1 MILVDFEH
9 IYTPEQRTEK
19 LTEKK
24 KEFAQLLTK
33 IPGKKKKASR
43 AISEQAAFLAVAIE
57 ELDKIVIRDG
67 YVEEYQNGES
77 QKGTKKTV
85 AADLLDRYTKTYT
98 TAIKQIVD
106 MLPEE
111 EAKTAKD
118 EVTEF
123 MRKRPKV

>member
-1 MILVDFEH
+1 MVLVDFEH
-9 IYTPEQRTEK
+9 IYTQEQRAEK
-19 LTEKK
+19 LAEKK

-33 IPGKKKKASR
+33 IPGKKKKAGR
-43 AISEQAAFLAVAIE
+43 AISDQAAFLAVAIE

-98 TAIKQIVD
+98 TAVKQIVD

-111 EAKTAKD
+111 EGKTVKD

>member
-9 IYTPEQRTEK
+9 IYTPEQRAEK
-19 LTEKK
+19 LAEKK

-33 IPGKKKKASR
+33 IHGKKKKAGR

-98 TAIKQIVD
+98 TTIKQIVD
-106 MLPEE
+106 LLPEE

-118 EVTEF
+118 EMTEF
-123 MRKRPKV
+123 MKRRPKV